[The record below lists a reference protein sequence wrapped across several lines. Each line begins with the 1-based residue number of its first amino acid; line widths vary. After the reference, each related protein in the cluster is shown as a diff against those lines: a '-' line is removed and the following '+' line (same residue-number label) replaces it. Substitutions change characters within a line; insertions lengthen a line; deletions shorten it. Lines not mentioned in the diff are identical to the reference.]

1 MVFNTLVVV
10 AVIIYRKKFPNMERP
25 YKAWGYP
32 VTVVISVLLFAALMI
47 NTLIEDPVTSII
59 GLVVP
64 VIGAA
69 VYFIFDIKLKKE
81 QGEK

>member
-1 MVFNTLVVV
+1 MVFNTLVVI

-32 VTVVISVLLFAALMI
+32 VTAIISVGLFAALTI
-47 NTLIEDPVTSII
+47 NTLIEAPVTSIT

-64 VIGAA
+64 AIGAA
-69 VYFIFDIKLKKE
+69 VYFIFDAKLKKE
-81 QGEK
+81 RCM

>member
-1 MVFNTLVVV
+1 MVFNTLVVI

-32 VTVVISVLLFAALMI
+32 VT
-47 NTLIEDPVTSII
+47 SII

-64 VIGAA
+64 AIGAA
-69 VYFIFDIKLKKE
+69 VYFIFDAKLKKE
-81 QGEK
+81 RCM